1 VATNPAIPLVVL
13 VNGGT
18 ASASEIVSAAVQ
30 GDGRG
35 ELIGSKTYGKGTI
48 QEFKELSGAGGYRLS
63 VYKWLTPDLTWIHGV
78 GLFPN
83 IEVTPPD
90 NQPAGQDAV
99 LDKGVQVVLDQL
111 NNPSA
116 TFPPPVTPEPT
127 AIPAPSA
134 SPVSVTDA
142 PTGIQLS
149 LAVPIVLG

>member
-1 VATNPAIPLVVL
+1 M
-13 VNGGT
+13 
-18 ASASEIVSAAVQ
+18 
-30 GDGRG
+30 
-35 ELIGSKTYGKGTI
+35 
-48 QEFKELSGAGGYRLS
+48 
-63 VYKWLTPDLTWIHGV
+63 
-78 GLFPN
+78 
-83 IEVTPPD
+83 TPPD

-111 NNPSA
+111 ANPSA

-134 SPVSVTDA
+134 SPVAITGA